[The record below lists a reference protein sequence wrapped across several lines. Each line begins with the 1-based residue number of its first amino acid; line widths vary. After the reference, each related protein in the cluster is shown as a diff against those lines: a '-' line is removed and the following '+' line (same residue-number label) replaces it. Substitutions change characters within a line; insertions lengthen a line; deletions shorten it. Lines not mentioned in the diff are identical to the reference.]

1 MDGTASSASSVSSAS
16 LRSSPLTLGSSPGA
30 SPSLAPI
37 ADSALPRDVR
47 AGTAA
52 DKQAYK
58 AALGFEQILLNQL
71 VGEMLPK
78 GTLTEGPYAAPM
90 QEAFTS
96 GLIADGGIGLAAQ
109 LYPSLKKDAS

>member
-1 MDGTASSASSVSSAS
+1 MAINGLPAVPAT
-16 LRSSPLTLGSSPGA
+16 
-30 SPSLAPI
+30 
-37 ADSALPRDVR
+37 ALPAAVR
-47 AGTAA
+47 NGSDD

-90 QEAFTS
+90 QEAFTD

-109 LYPSLKKDAS
+109 LYPSLRKDPS

>member
-1 MDGTASSASSVSSAS
+1 MAINGLHAVPAT
-16 LRSSPLTLGSSPGA
+16 
-30 SPSLAPI
+30 
-37 ADSALPRDVR
+37 ALPAAVR
-47 AGTAA
+47 NGSDD

-71 VGEMLPK
+71 VGDMLPK

-90 QEAFTS
+90 QEAFTN

-109 LYPSLKKDAS
+109 LYPSLRKDSA

>member
-1 MDGTASSASSVSSAS
+1 MAINGLPAVPATAPPAAV
-16 LRSSPLTLGSSPGA
+16 RNGS
-30 SPSLAPI
+30 
-37 ADSALPRDVR
+37 DD
-47 AGTAA
+47 

-71 VGEMLPK
+71 VGDMLPK

-90 QEAFTS
+90 QEAFTN

-109 LYPSLKKDAS
+109 LYPSLRKDSA

>member
-1 MDGTASSASSVSSAS
+1 MAINGLPAVPAT
-16 LRSSPLTLGSSPGA
+16 
-30 SPSLAPI
+30 
-37 ADSALPRDVR
+37 ALPAAVR
-47 AGTAA
+47 NGS
-52 DKQAYK
+52 DEDRQAYK

-90 QEAFTS
+90 QEAFTN

-109 LYPSLKKDAS
+109 LYPSLRKDSA

>member
-1 MDGTASSASSVSSAS
+1 MAINS
-16 LRSSPLTLGSSPGA
+16 LPQVPTT
-30 SPSLAPI
+30 
-37 ADSALPRDVR
+37 ALPAAVR
-47 AGTAA
+47 NGSDD

-90 QEAFTS
+90 QEAFTN

-109 LYPSLKKDAS
+109 LYPSLRKDSA